1 MIRRGG
7 SCRKTLTKRR
17 RALQAAEKLNRAV
30 GRGFIP
36 GIKPIESMC
45 ALAPEVC
52 FSGSSPEIMPFSAA
66 SSARTSNSA
75 KGMRALLAAEKL
87 NRAVGRGFIPG
98 IKPIESMW
106 ALAPEVCFS
115 GLSPEIRPFSAAS
128 LPCERNKLG
137 SQVDI
142 SGVDAARQS
151 PRAGNRAQRN
161 QGDQQC
167 ILDHVLTVL
176 AVHQDLE
183 LDI

>member
-1 MIRRGG
+1 MFLKG
-7 SCRKTLTKRR
+7 T
-17 RALQAAEKLNRAV
+17 ALQAAEKILH
-30 GRGFIP
+30 GTKSRGFVTGHDPPRRIVP
-36 GIKPIESMC
+36 QMQQNEYW
-45 ALAPEVC
+45 ALQ
-52 FSGSSPEIMPFSAA
+52 
-66 SSARTSNSA
+66 
-75 KGMRALLAAEKL
+75 AAEKL

-115 GLSPEIRPFSAAS
+115 GLSPEIRPFSAAA

-161 QGDQQC
+161 Q
-167 ILDHVLTVL
+167 
-176 AVHQDLE
+176 
-183 LDI
+183 